1 MLQYSTFGRDIQ
13 KIYCFSYIN
22 TGDLTIYTKTDTPVS
37 KQPEHTKLSAYSTLP
52 HRMCSRSQLD
62 THSFCTIR
70 NSA

>member
-37 KQPEHTKLSAYSTLP
+37 KQPKAEILPGVPSAAILY
-52 HRMCSRSQLD
+52 
-62 THSFCTIR
+62 
-70 NSA
+70 